1 MKNRFSIILFGSIFL
16 LAFIG
21 LTTSLIKNPAGFFLN
36 IAVIVAVGAII
47 WFIFRHFNTTS
58 PQKREQRAFLKAAK
72 KSKKRLQTREKVP
85 AGQQQ
90 HSTKSSSLKANKH
103 KRSKST
109 AHLTVIEGKKSKK
122 KNRASL

>member
-47 WFIFRHFNTTS
+47 WFIFRHFSTSS

-72 KSKKRLQTREKVP
+72 KSKKRLQTREKLP
-85 AGQQQ
+85 AGQQ
-90 HSTKSSSLKANKH
+90 HSTNSSSLKANKH

-109 AHLTVIEGKKSKK
+109 AHLTVIDGKKSKK

>member
-1 MKNRFSIILFGSIFL
+1 MKNRFSFILFGSIIF

-21 LTTSLIKNPAGFFLN
+21 LTTSLIKNPAGFLLN
-36 IAVIVAVGAII
+36 IAVILAVGAII
-47 WFIFRHFNTTS
+47 WFIFRHFSTSS
-58 PQKREQRAFLKAAK
+58 PQKREQKAFLKAAK
-72 KSKKRLQTREKVP
+72 KSKKRLQTREKSP
-85 AGQQQ
+85 AGQQ

-103 KRSKST
+103 KRSKSS

>member
-1 MKNRFSIILFGSIFL
+1 LKNRFSLILFGSIFF

-21 LTTSLIKNPAGFFLN
+21 LTTSLIKNPAGFLLN
-36 IAVIVAVGAII
+36 IAVILAVGAII
-47 WFIFRHFNTTS
+47 WFIFRHFSTSS
-58 PQKREQRAFLKAAK
+58 PQKREQKAFLKAAK
-72 KSKKRLQTREKVP
+72 KSKKRLQTKEKSP
-85 AGQQQ
+85 AGQQ